1 MTPEE
6 KLFIASL
13 QQGERT
19 AMESVFKQYH
29 ALLCTTAYYFVKDT
43 DEAKDIVQDVF
54 IKLWKNRQQLEIQ
67 SSLPAYLK
75 KAVVNTALNYL
86 EKQKK
91 FKVVEL
97 SKSGAPSIGVNE
109 VERNHQSE
117 ELAAK
122 AEKAIESLPPRT
134 RAVYTLIR
142 AEEMSYKEAA
152 EALSISVKAV
162 EKEMM
167 KALRLLRL
175 ALKEFLVIGLL
186 FLAYYFKIIS

>member
-1 MTPEE
+1 LTSEE
-6 KLFIASL
+6 KQLIASL

-29 ALLCTTAYYFVKDT
+29 AVLCTAAYYVVKDT

-67 SSLPAYLK
+67 SSLAAYLK
-75 KAVVNTALNYL
+75 RAVVNTALNYL

-91 FKVVEL
+91 FKAVEIG
-97 SKSGAPSIGVNE
+97 KSGASDMGVNA
-109 VERNHQSE
+109 VEHNHNSA
-117 ELAAK
+117 ELSAK
-122 AEKAIESLPPRT
+122 AEKTIESLPPRT

-167 KALRLLRL
+167 KALRLLRI
-175 ALKEFLVIGLL
+175 ALKEFLIISLL
-186 FLAYYFKIIS
+186 LLAHCFKIIS